1 MQNSPYAR
9 FAPWAAALGLIALL
23 VAAATYFV
31 QGQFGTPVQVALV
44 VGVVGLAAGALL
56 NPSGLMAAVGA
67 RQTRYGANSLIMV
80 LALLGSLVLINYLV
94 VRNPQRWDLT
104 ENQANT
110 LDPASIAALKALPG
124 PLHVIGFYSG
134 DQISSQD
141 NAKRLLDRYREVDP
155 NKLTYEFVDPYAD
168 PVRAN
173 QFGVTRDGTLVLT
186 VGTDKNLLEGFV
198 TESQLTGALV
208 RLASPVART
217 VYFLTGQGEAS
228 LEAGDTSAVSQYVD
242 LLRKQNYTVLS
253 LDLATTATVPSDA
266 RAIVIAGPQLP
277 MAVEDVAKLKAFY
290 DTASNV
296 ALVVLLNP
304 SVQYSAEVTGTV
316 RPANPLN
323 DYLRDSWGV
332 QMRDDVVIDIANRLR
347 SQTGQDNP
355 TQFGSQAYGTGAA
368 TRDLTGITSVFLLA
382 QSISTTDSL
391 PSATVVPLVQT
402 SDQSWGKVDIT
413 ALANGQIEAGEG
425 DPVGPLNVGLSV
437 EIPERKVRLV
447 AFGDAD
453 FATDYVLGSAQFG
466 NDKLLLNTLNWAT
479 GDENLINLTPKTPTS
494 RFLTLSDAVTVNLI
508 FLLVVVI
515 MPLSVLIIGGVVWFL
530 RRRHK

>member
-1 MQNSPYAR
+1 M
-9 FAPWAAALGLIALL
+9 
-23 VAAATYFV
+23 
-31 QGQFGTPVQVALV
+31 
-44 VGVVGLAAGALL
+44 
-56 NPSGLMAAVGA
+56 
-67 RQTRYGANSLIMV
+67 
-80 LALLGSLVLINYLV
+80 
-94 VRNPQRWDLT
+94 
-104 ENQANT
+104 
-110 LDPASIAALKALPG
+110 
-124 PLHVIGFYSG
+124 IGFYSG

-173 QFGVTRDGTLVLT
+173 QFGVTRDGNMVPT

-228 LEAGDTSAVSQYVD
+228 LEAGDTSAVSSTLD

-266 RAIVIAGPQLP
+266 PAPIVIAGPQLP

-355 TQFGSQAYGTGAA
+355 TQFGSEQT
-368 TRDLTGITSVFLLA
+368 LTA
-382 QSISTTDSL
+382 
-391 PSATVVPLVQT
+391 
-402 SDQSWGKVDIT
+402 
-413 ALANGQIEAGEG
+413 
-425 DPVGPLNVGLSV
+425 PVS
-437 EIPERKVRLV
+437 
-447 AFGDAD
+447 
-453 FATDYVLGSAQFG
+453 
-466 NDKLLLNTLNWAT
+466 NT
-479 GDENLINLTPKTPTS
+479 
-494 RFLTLSDAVTVNLI
+494 
-508 FLLVVVI
+508 
-515 MPLSVLIIGGVVWFL
+515 
-530 RRRHK
+530 